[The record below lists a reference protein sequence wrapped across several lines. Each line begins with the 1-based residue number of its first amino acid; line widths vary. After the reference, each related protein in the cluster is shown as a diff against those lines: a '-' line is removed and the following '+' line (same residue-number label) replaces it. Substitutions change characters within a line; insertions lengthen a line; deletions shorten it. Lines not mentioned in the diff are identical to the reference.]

1 MGCWFCAECSLTVS
15 EEGRTWTI
23 RRMLDSI
30 VIEFKDTNFERGVC
44 TLISYCPMC
53 GERLGGRMIE
63 E

>member
-1 MGCWFCAECSLTVS
+1 
-15 EEGRTWTI
+15 
-23 RRMLDSI
+23 MLDSI

-44 TLISYCPMC
+44 TLGVIISYCPMC